1 MFRAIIDVGSA
12 ATGPG
17 PCKEPVNK
25 VKQNNGD
32 SKQTTLNSNYKIW
45 KTWPRRS
52 ECCLGV
58 KVWPPRRLSS

>member
-1 MFRAIIDVGSA
+1 MFWAIIDVGPA

-32 SKQTTLNSNYKIW
+32 SKAADCDVFIVFGGRQT
-45 KTWPRRS
+45 RRS
-52 ECCLGV
+52 IIISHRIIGT
-58 KVWPPRRLSS
+58 

>member
-1 MFRAIIDVGSA
+1 MFWAIIDVGPA

-32 SKQTTLNSNYKIW
+32 SKQTTLNNNYKIW

-52 ECCLGV
+52 EC
-58 KVWPPRRLSS
+58 